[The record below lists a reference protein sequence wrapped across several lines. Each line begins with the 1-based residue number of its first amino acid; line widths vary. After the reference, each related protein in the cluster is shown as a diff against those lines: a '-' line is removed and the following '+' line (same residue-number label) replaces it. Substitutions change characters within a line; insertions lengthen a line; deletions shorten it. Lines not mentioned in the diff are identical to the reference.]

1 MDNLSSSPLTL
12 LLCTFGVS
20 GCYISY
26 AICQEGLY
34 SYRSPI
40 DGNRFEGTGFFL
52 LCVSLSN
59 TIISLLIL
67 YLFGNKRTIR
77 SGDLWKY
84 APSGFSYFGAMFFSN
99 EALKYVTYP
108 TQAIIKACKVI
119 SVTLFDVIVNE
130 RMYTVPESVAIL
142 IIALGLYFYLTP
154 DLGLGLQGL
163 GAINLNDLTYD
174 TLKEQFFLD
183 SIDYNIDQS
192 CSNNNSCN
200 NNNNNNQIGLGNPLY
215 GKVLLFL
222 SLTLDGVTGA
232 LQDDLISSYSSTS
245 PSSSSISSSDTSP
258 VTSLGMVT
266 VRQQTLTGKERDRDD
281 ESIGL
286 SLSPTSN
293 GSEKSPIV
301 GGSGRKLLG
310 FFNRTS
316 SKKDVINDTDN
327 DNNNNNNNNNNK
339 TESESE
345 SDTDHGRSYLSIQTS
360 HIPQT
365 IDSSHASIS
374 AHEWMLGQN
383 LWALAFALALC
394 MFPQSGAS
402 AVTLIDT
409 NTGTETQ
416 GLYFL
421 LLPHNR
427 QALFYLIVAS
437 LSAGLGQVFV
447 FYTLVHFSPV
457 VLAGIGSLRK
467 VLTLVLSLHLYGHTP
482 ALHEYTGVML
492 VVCGLLLSRLAK
504 FLGYS

>member
-12 LLCTFGVS
+12 LLCSLCVS

-52 LCVSLSN
+52 LCVCLSN
-59 TIISLLIL
+59 TIMSLLIL

-77 SGDLWKY
+77 IGDLWKY

-99 EALKYVTYP
+99 EALKYITYP
-108 TQAIIKACKVI
+108 TQAIIKACKI
-119 SVTLFDVIVNE
+119 IPVTLFDVIVNE

-142 IIALGLYFYLTP
+142 IVALGLYFYLTP

-163 GAINLNDLTYD
+163 GAINLHDLTYD

-183 SIDYNIDQS
+183 SIEYNIDQS
-192 CSNNNSCN
+192 SSNSCSNSNSCN
-200 NNNNNNQIGLGNPLY
+200 NSSGIGLGNPLY

-232 LQDDLISSYSSTS
+232 LQDDLLSSYSSTS
-245 PSSSSISSSDTSP
+245 TSSPPDTP
-258 VTSLGMVT
+258 PITSLEGSVT
-266 VRQQTLTGKERDRDD
+266 IRQQTLTGKERDRDD

-293 GSEKSPIV
+293 DSERSFSRSPN
-301 GGSGRKLLG
+301 RKFLG
-310 FFNRTS
+310 FFNRNS
-316 SKKDVINDTDN
+316 SKKVSNQTTNNI
-327 DNNNNNNNNNNK
+327 NNNNSNSNG
-339 TESESE
+339 
-345 SDTDHGRSYLSIQTS
+345 SDISHDNENDNDDENEDSPFSINTS
-360 HIPQT
+360 TIPHT
-365 IDSSHASIS
+365 SSSHTSIS

-383 LWALAFALALC
+383 LWALVFALALC
-394 MFPQSGAS
+394 TFPQSGS
-402 AVTLIDT
+402 SVVVDMNSDT
-409 NTGTETQ
+409 NSHTP
-416 GLYFL
+416 GLCFL
-421 LLPHNR
+421 LLPENR
-427 QALFYLIVAS
+427 QALSYLFVAS
-437 LSAGLGQVFV
+437 LSAALGQVFV
-447 FYTLVHFSPV
+447 FYTLVHFSPI

-467 VLTLVLSLHLYGHTP
+467 VLTLVISLHLYGHTP
-482 ALHEYTGVML
+482 ALHEYTGVVL

-504 FLGYS
+504 VLGYS